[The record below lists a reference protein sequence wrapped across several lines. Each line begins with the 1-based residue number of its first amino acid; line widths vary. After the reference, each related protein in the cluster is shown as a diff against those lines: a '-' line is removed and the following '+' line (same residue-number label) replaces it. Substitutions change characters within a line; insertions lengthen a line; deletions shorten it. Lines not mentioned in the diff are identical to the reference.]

1 MVFINLVN
9 TDDFMLDFF
18 AQLGALAESL
28 VAEPAS

>member
-9 TDDFMLDFF
+9 TDDFMLEFF
-18 AQLGALAESL
+18 AQLVALAESL